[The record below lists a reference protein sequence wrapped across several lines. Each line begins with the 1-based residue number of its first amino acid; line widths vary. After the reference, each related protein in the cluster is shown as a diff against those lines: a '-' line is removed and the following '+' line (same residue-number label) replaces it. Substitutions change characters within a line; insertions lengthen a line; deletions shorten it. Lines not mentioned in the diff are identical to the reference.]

1 MTHATLPNPH
11 SHLHA
16 INYHTGRPRFHFD
29 ENADGAAAAASA
41 AAAAAAAAASGA
53 KPWHDGVEAET
64 LGHWQ
69 NKGWKVDDPKEIAVA
84 ATKQARELEKHF
96 GVPAD
101 RLVKLPA
108 PDSKPEDIAAYHQRI
123 GAPKE
128 AKDYDLTPI
137 KDAAIAD
144 SLRSTMHTQGVP
156 KDAAA
161 AVAAAVAKALE
172 SNATQQSTLDAGK
185 LAEQKVTLEKN
196 WGGKDSATY
205 QFNHLNA
212 MEGVHRSGVSQEA
225 VRALESVI
233 GYDAV
238 MEHFRKIGANTREDT
253 FVERG
258 VGGTGEV
265 TTAEGAVARKNEL
278 MADKDGWA
286 KRYMNG
292 GVAERREM
300 DRLNQM
306 ITGVTA

>member
-1 MTHATLPNPH
+1 MTSILPTPP

-16 INYHTGRPRFHFD
+16 FNFHTGRPRFHFD
-29 ENADGAAAAASA
+29 EAADGAAAAAASA
-41 AAAAAAAAASGA
+41 AAAAAAAAGA
-53 KPWHDGVEAET
+53 KPWHDGVEAEV

-69 NKGWKVDDPKEIAVA
+69 NKGWKVDDPKEVAMA

-101 RLVKLPA
+101 RLVKLPGA
-108 PDSKPEDIAAYHQRI
+108 DAKPEDIAAYHQRI

-128 AKDYDLTPI
+128 AKDYDLSAI
-137 KDAAIAD
+137 KDPAMAD
-144 SLRSTMHTQGVP
+144 SLRAAMHERGVP

-161 AVAAAVAKALE
+161 AIAATVAKAQE
-172 SNATQQSTLDAGK
+172 SNTTTQTTLDAGK
-185 LAEQKVTLEKN
+185 LAEQKVALEKN

-212 MEGVHRSGVSQEA
+212 MEGARRLGITPEA
-225 VRALESVI
+225 VQALESVK

-238 MEHFRKIGANTREDT
+238 MEAMRKIGANTREDT

-265 TTAEGAVARKNEL
+265 TTMEGAVARRAEL
-278 MADKDGWA
+278 KADKGWTE
-286 KRYMNG
+286 RYLAG
-292 GVAERREM
+292 GITEKREM

-306 ITGVTA
+306 IVGV